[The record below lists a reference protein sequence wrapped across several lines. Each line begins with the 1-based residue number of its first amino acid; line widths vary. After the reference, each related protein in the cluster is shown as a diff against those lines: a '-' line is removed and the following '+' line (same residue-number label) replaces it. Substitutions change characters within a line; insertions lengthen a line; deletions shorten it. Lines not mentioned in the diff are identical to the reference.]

1 VVSKAD
7 GETQRFLALY
17 TEYKKAPV
25 VTRER
30 LYLDALEGV
39 MSNSTKVLLDTKG
52 SNNMLYLPL
61 DKIMQ
66 SQTSVRGNANL
77 SDLDVDR
84 VVDQVLDR
92 IQRSNARQGEG
103 RR

>member
-1 VVSKAD
+1 
-7 GETQRFLALY
+7 
-17 TEYKKAPV
+17 
-25 VTRER
+25 
-30 LYLDALEGV
+30 
-39 MSNSTKVLLDTKG
+39 
-52 SNNMLYLPL
+52 MLYLPL